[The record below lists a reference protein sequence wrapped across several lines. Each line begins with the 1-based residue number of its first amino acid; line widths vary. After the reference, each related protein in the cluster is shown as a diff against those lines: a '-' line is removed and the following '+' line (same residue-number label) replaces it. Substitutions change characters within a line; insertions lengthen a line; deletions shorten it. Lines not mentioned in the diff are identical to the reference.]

1 MKRTIVQTA
10 GAPAALGPYSQG
22 VLVEGGRTLYIA
34 GQVPIDPQT
43 GNLVGDGDIRVQ
55 TERVL
60 ENIGAILQEAAMGFQ
75 DLVKVGIFLANLD
88 DFADVNEIYGRRFS
102 DTPPARTTVQIAG
115 FPMGFL
121 IEMDAIA
128 VASAKLK

>member
-1 MKRTIVQTA
+1 MKKTIVQTA

-22 VLVEGGRTLYIA
+22 VLVEGARTLYIA
-34 GQVPIDPQT
+34 GQVPINPQT
-43 GNLVGDGDIRVQ
+43 GSLVGDGDIQIQ

-60 ENIGAILQEAAMGFQ
+60 DSIGAILKAAGMGFQ
-75 DLVKVGIFLANLD
+75 DLVKVGIFLTNFD
-88 DFADVNEIYGRRFS
+88 DFAAVNQIYGKRFG
-102 DTPPARTTVQIAG
+102 DGPPARTTVQIAR

-128 VASAKLK
+128 VT

>member
-1 MKRTIVQTA
+1 MKKTIVQTV

-34 GQVPIDPQT
+34 GQVPIDPQS
-43 GNLVGDGDIRVQ
+43 GSLVGDGDIRIQ

-60 ENIGAILQEAAMGFQ
+60 DSMVAILQAAGMGFK
-75 DLVKVGIFLANLD
+75 DLVKVGIFLANFD
-88 DFADVNEIYGRRFS
+88 DFAVVNQIYGKRFG
-102 DTPPARTTVQIAG
+102 DAPPARSTVQIAR
-115 FPMGFL
+115 FPRGFL

-128 VASAKLK
+128 VA

>member
-1 MKRTIVQTA
+1 MKKTIVQTT

-22 VLVEGGRTLYIA
+22 VVVEGGRTLYVA

-43 GNLVGDGDIRVQ
+43 GKLVGDGNIEAQ

-60 ENIGAILQEAAMGFQ
+60 DNIGAILQKAGMGFQ
-75 DLVKVGIFLANLD
+75 DLVKVGIFLASFD
-88 DFADVNEIYGRRFS
+88 DFAKVNEIYGKRFTDS
-102 DTPPARTTVQIAG
+102 PPARTTVEIAS

-121 IEMDAIA
+121 IEVDAIA
-128 VASAKLK
+128 VA

>member
-1 MKRTIVQTA
+1 MKKTIVQTT

-22 VLVEGGRTLYIA
+22 VMVEGGRTLYIA

-43 GNLVGDGDIRVQ
+43 GKLVGDGDIEAQ

-60 ENIGAILQEAAMGFQ
+60 DNIGAILQEAGMGFQ
-75 DLVKVGIFLANLD
+75 DLVKVGIFLSNFD
-88 DFADVNEIYGRRFS
+88 DFTKVNEIYGRRFTDS
-102 DTPPARTTVQIAG
+102 PPARSTVQIAR

-121 IEMDAIA
+121 IEVDAIA
-128 VASAKLK
+128 VA

>member
-1 MKRTIVQTA
+1 MKKTIIQTT

-22 VLVEGGRTLYIA
+22 VMVEGGRTLYIA

-43 GNLVGDGDIRVQ
+43 GKLAGDGDIEAQ

-60 ENIGAILQEAAMGFQ
+60 DNIGAILQEAGMGFQ
-75 DLVKVGIFLANLD
+75 DLVKVGIFLSNFD
-88 DFADVNEIYGRRFS
+88 DFAKVNEIYGRRFKDS
-102 DTPPARTTVQIAG
+102 PPARSTVQIAR

-121 IEMDAIA
+121 IEVDAIA
-128 VASAKLK
+128 VA

>member
-1 MKRTIVQTA
+1 MKKTIVQTA
-10 GAPAALGPYSQG
+10 DAPAALGPYSQG

-34 GQVPIDPQT
+34 GQVPIDPQS
-43 GNLVGDGDIRVQ
+43 GGLVGDGDIRIQ

-60 ENIGAILQEAAMGFQ
+60 DNMNAILQAAGMGFQ
-75 DLVKVGIFLANLD
+75 DLVKVGIFLADFD
-88 DFADVNEIYGRRFS
+88 DFAAVNQLYGQRFG
-102 DTPPARTTVQIAG
+102 DAPPARTTVQIAG

-128 VASAKLK
+128 VA

>member
-1 MKRTIVQTA
+1 MKKTIVQTA

-22 VLVEGGRTLYIA
+22 VLVEGSRTLYIA

-43 GNLVGDGDIRVQ
+43 GGLVGDGDIRIQ

-60 ENIGAILQEAAMGFQ
+60 DSMDAILQAAGLGFQ
-75 DLVKVGIFLANLD
+75 DLVKVSIFLTNFD
-88 DFADVNEIYGRRFS
+88 DFAAVNEIYGKRF
-102 DTPPARTTVQIAG
+102 DDAPPARTTVQIAR

-128 VASAKLK
+128 VA

>member
-1 MKRTIVQTA
+1 LKKTIMQTA

-34 GQVPIDPQT
+34 GQVSIDPQS
-43 GNLVGDGDIRVQ
+43 GSLVGDGDIGIQ

-60 ENIGAILQEAAMGFQ
+60 DNINAILQAARMGFQ
-75 DLVKVGIFLANLD
+75 NLVKVGIFLADFD
-88 DFADVNEIYGRRFS
+88 DFGAVNQIYGKRFS
-102 DTPPARTTVQIAG
+102 DAPPARTTVQIAG

-128 VASAKLK
+128 VS

>member
-1 MKRTIVQTA
+1 MKKTIVQTA

-22 VLVEGGRTLYIA
+22 VLVEGARMLYIA

-43 GNLVGDGDIRVQ
+43 GSLVGDGDIRIQ

-60 ENIGAILQEAAMGFQ
+60 DSMGAILQAAGMGFQ
-75 DLVKVGIFLANLD
+75 DLVKVGVFLTNFD
-88 DFADVNEIYGRRFS
+88 DFAAVNQIYGKRFG
-102 DTPPARTTVQIAG
+102 DAPPARTTVQIAR

-121 IEMDAIA
+121 IEMDGIA
-128 VASAKLK
+128 VA

>member
-1 MKRTIVQTA
+1 MKKTIVQTA

-22 VLVEGGRTLYIA
+22 VLVEGSRTLYMA

-43 GNLVGDGDIRVQ
+43 GSLVGDGDIRIQ

-60 ENIGAILQEAAMGFQ
+60 DSMDAILQAAGMGFQ
-75 DLVKVGIFLANLD
+75 DLVKVGIFLTNFD
-88 DFADVNEIYGRRFS
+88 DFAAVNEIYGKRFG
-102 DTPPARTTVQIAG
+102 DAPPARTTVQIAR

-121 IEMDAIA
+121 IEIDAIA
-128 VASAKLK
+128 VA

>member
-1 MKRTIVQTA
+1 MKKTIVQTA

-22 VLVEGGRTLYIA
+22 ILVEGSQTLYIA

-43 GNLVGDGDIRVQ
+43 GSLVGDGDIRIQ

-60 ENIGAILQEAAMGFQ
+60 DSVGAILQAAGLGFQ
-75 DLVKVGIFLANLD
+75 DLVKVGIYLTNFD
-88 DFADVNEIYGRRFS
+88 DFAAVNEIYGKRFG
-102 DTPPARTTVQIAG
+102 DAPPARTTVQIAR

-128 VASAKLK
+128 AA

>member
-1 MKRTIVQTA
+1 MKRIIVQTA
-10 GAPAALGPYSQG
+10 GAPAPLGPYSQG

-60 ENIGAILQEAAMGFQ
+60 NNIGAILQEAAMGFH
-75 DLVKVGIFLANLD
+75 DLVKVDIFLTNFD
-88 DFADVNEIYGRRFS
+88 DFAEVNEIYGRRFS
-102 DTPPARTTVQIAG
+102 NTRPARTTVQIAR

-128 VASAKLK
+128 VA

>member
-1 MKRTIVQTA
+1 MKRIIVQTA
-10 GAPAALGPYSQG
+10 GAPAPLGPYSQG

-43 GNLVGDGDIRVQ
+43 GNLVGNGDIRVQ

-60 ENIGAILQEAAMGFQ
+60 NNIGAILQEAAMGFH
-75 DLVKVGIFLANLD
+75 DLAKVDIFLTNFD
-88 DFADVNEIYGRRFS
+88 DFAEVNEIYRRRFS

-121 IEMDAIA
+121 IEIDAIA
-128 VASAKLK
+128 VA